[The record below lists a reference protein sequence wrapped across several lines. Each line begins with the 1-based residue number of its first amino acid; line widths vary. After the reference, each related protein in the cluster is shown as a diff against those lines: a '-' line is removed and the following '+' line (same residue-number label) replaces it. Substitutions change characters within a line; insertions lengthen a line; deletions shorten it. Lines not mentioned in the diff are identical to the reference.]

1 MYRPENKLKVGI
13 LGGTGMVGQR
23 FITLLD
29 NHPWFEVTVI
39 AASAR
44 SAGKRYEDAVGSKW
58 KMETPMPEKVKDIVV
73 KDLSDV
79 EEVASGVDF
88 VFSAVN
94 MSKEEIRNIEE
105 AYAKTETPVV

>member
-44 SAGKRYEDAVGSKW
+44 SAGKRYEDAVILSTDDSKI
-58 KMETPMPEKVKDIVV
+58 KVLKLATNEELVIARDTKSIVQ
-73 KDLSDV
+73 KAL
-79 EEVASGVDF
+79 A
-88 VFSAVN
+88 
-94 MSKEEIRNIEE
+94 RQ
-105 AYAKTETPVV
+105 